1 MSNEVPAFGSLHY
14 WFRLKLPMTETIH
27 LYEEK
32 MKAVDYIHST
42 LSQDTQ
48 VAEQTFTLQHCY
60 EVKSASRFLTPCLH
74 CSSCPAAGGMS
85 FTSPCKD
92 AKI

>member
-27 LYEEK
+27 LYK
-32 MKAVDYIHST
+32 DKVKAVDYIHST

-48 VAEQTFTLQHCY
+48 VANKHL
-60 EVKSASRFLTPCLH
+60 L
-74 CSSCPAAGGMS
+74 CSVVMRSNLPVGS
-85 FTSPCKD
+85 
-92 AKI
+92 